1 MFEQTL
7 STDAKSNLA
16 AVGQTVLAGKF
27 YLAGGSAVAL
37 HLGHRFSFDLD
48 FFCKEHFN
56 IDEVLQTLKEL
67 GSLETY
73 QASADTF
80 NGKLNNLRISFFI
93 YPYPVLEPFQM
104 YSNIQI
110 ASLMDLAAMKI
121 DAITRR
127 GTKRDFVD
135 LFFIS
140 QYTFPLEKAI
150 ELYFNKFHEFNISP
164 VHVYKSLMYFDDA
177 EPQEMPQMIAK
188 SNWKE
193 IKTFFLREGQ
203 ALYRSRIAKA

>member
-48 FFCKEHFN
+48 FFCTEHFS
-56 IDEVLQTLKEL
+56 IDEVLQTLKGL

-93 YPYPVLEPFQM
+93 YPYPVLEPFQK
-104 YSNIQI
+104 YSDIQI

-135 LFFIS
+135 LYFICQQTIS
-140 QYTFPLEKAI
+140 IEKAL
-150 ELYFNKFHEFNISP
+150 ELYFQKFREYNISP
-164 VHVYKSLMYFDDA
+164 VHVYKSLMYFADA
-177 EPQEMPQMIAK
+177 ESDDMPQMITK
-188 SNWKE
+188 VTWKDV
-193 IKTFFLREGQ
+193 KTFFLKEGQ
-203 ALYRSRIAKA
+203 SLYRSKLS